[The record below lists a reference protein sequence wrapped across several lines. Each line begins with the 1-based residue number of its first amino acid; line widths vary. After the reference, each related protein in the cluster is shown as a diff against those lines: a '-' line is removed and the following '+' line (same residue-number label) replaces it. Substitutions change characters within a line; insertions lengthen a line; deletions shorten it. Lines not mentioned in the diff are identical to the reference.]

1 MGIQLETVIYEAKDM
16 VATIAINRPEARNSL
31 NMQLM
36 KDLCTALEEAERDP
50 EVGVVVLT
58 ASGDKFF
65 CPGLDLNWAEG
76 LFNNTHDVWVMNSQY
91 ARIVYDIRYIGKP
104 VIARINGITA
114 GGGCEFL
121 IACDLAI
128 AADTAKFQQGEG
140 GVGAVASYA
149 TQSLT
154 PIMGDRKTRWFLFTD
169 EVIDAKTALEYGLIN
184 KVVPN
189 EDLDKEVDK
198 LCQTLLKKAPWSLR
212 FTKDQINVWFDMVSH
227 TLRQGN
233 DFWCLQSTTPEPLE
247 GINAFLEKR
256 PPQHVKLRE
265 KTASGK
271 SHTYLWGPPTR
282 VCPKCNTRWL
292 PEEFTFCGKC
302 GAKIE

>member
-1 MGIQLETVIYEAKDM
+1 MGIQLETVDYKTKDM
-16 VATIAINRPEARNSL
+16 VATITINRPEARNSL

-36 KDLCTALEEAERDP
+36 KDLCTAFEEAERDP
-50 EVGVVVLT
+50 GVGVVVLT
-58 ASGDKFF
+58 GSGDRFF
-65 CPGLDLNWAEG
+65 CPGLDLNWAEN
-76 LFNNTHDVWVMNSQY
+76 LFNNTHDVWVMNNQY
-91 ARIVYDIRYIGKP
+91 ARIVYNIRYIGKP

-121 IACDLAI
+121 IACDLVI

-154 PIMGDRKTRWFLFTD
+154 PLMGDRKTRWFLFTD
-169 EVIDAKTALEYGLIN
+169 EVIDAKTALEYGMIN
-184 KVVPN
+184 KVVPYA
-189 EDLDKEVDK
+189 DLDREVDE
-198 LCQTLLKKAPWSLR
+198 LCRTLLKKAPWSLR

-256 PPQHVKLRE
+256 TPEHMKLRE
-265 KTASGK
+265 KTAKGK

-292 PEEFTFCGKC
+292 PEEFDFCGKC
-302 GAKIE
+302 GAKLE

>member
-1 MGIQLETVIYEAKDM
+1 MGIQLENVIYETKDM
-16 VATIAINRPEARNSL
+16 VARITINRPDARNSL
-31 NMQLM
+31 NMPLM
-36 KDLCTALEEAERDP
+36 RDLCTAFEEAERDP
-50 EVGVVVLT
+50 GVGVVVLT
-58 ASGDKFF
+58 GGGDKFF
-65 CPGLDLNWAEG
+65 CPGLDLTWAKG

-91 ARIVYDIRYIGKP
+91 ARIIYDIRYIGKP

-121 IACDLAI
+121 IASDLAI

-184 KVVPN
+184 KVVPY
-189 EDLDKEVDK
+189 EDLDKEIDK
-198 LCQTLLKKAPWSLR
+198 LCQTLLRKAPWSLR

-233 DFWCLQSTTPEPLE
+233 DFWSLQSTTPEPLE
-247 GINAFLEKR
+247 GISAFLEKR
-256 PPQHVKLRE
+256 APEHMKLRE

-271 SHTYLWGPPTR
+271 SHTYLWGPPSK

-292 PEEFTFCGKC
+292 PEEFAFCGKC
-302 GAKIE
+302 GAELE

>member
-1 MGIQLETVIYEAKDM
+1 MGIQLENVLYDVKDM
-16 VATIAINRPEARNSL
+16 VATITINRPDARNSL
-31 NMQLM
+31 NMPLM
-36 KDLCTALEEAERDP
+36 KDLCAAFEEAERDP
-50 EVGVVVLT
+50 AVGVVVLT
-58 ASGDKFF
+58 GGGDKFF

-154 PIMGDRKTRWFLFTD
+154 PIMDTCW
-169 EVIDAKTALEYGLIN
+169 
-184 KVVPN
+184 
-189 EDLDKEVDK
+189 
-198 LCQTLLKKAPWSLR
+198 
-212 FTKDQINVWFDMVSH
+212 
-227 TLRQGN
+227 
-233 DFWCLQSTTPEPLE
+233 
-247 GINAFLEKR
+247 
-256 PPQHVKLRE
+256 
-265 KTASGK
+265 
-271 SHTYLWGPPTR
+271 
-282 VCPKCNTRWL
+282 
-292 PEEFTFCGKC
+292 
-302 GAKIE
+302 

>member
-1 MGIQLETVIYEAKDM
+1 MGIQLETVIYEVKDM

-247 GINAFLEKR
+247 GISAFLEKR

>member
-1 MGIQLETVIYEAKDM
+1 MGIQLETVIYEVKDM

-50 EVGVVVLT
+50 EVGVVILT

>member
-1 MGIQLETVIYEAKDM
+1 MGTAFETVIYKVKDM
-16 VATIAINRPEARNSL
+16 VATITINRPEAKNSL

-36 KDLCTALEEAERDP
+36 KDLCGALEEAEQDP
-50 EVGVVVLT
+50 SVGVIVIT
-58 ASGDKFF
+58 GNGDKFF
-65 CPGLDLNWAEG
+65 CPGLDLNWAKG

-91 ARIVYDIRYIGKP
+91 ARIVYNIRYIGKP
-104 VIARINGITA
+104 VIAKINGITA
-114 GGGCEFL
+114 GGGCEIL
-121 IACDLAI
+121 IASDLVI
-128 AADTAKFQQGEG
+128 AANHAKFQQGEG
-140 GVGAVASYA
+140 GVGAIASFA

-169 EVIDAKTALEYGLIN
+169 EVIDAKEALECGLIN
-184 KVVPN
+184 KAVPY
-189 EDLDKEVDK
+189 EELDKEVDR

-233 DFWCLQSTTPEPLE
+233 DFWSLQSTTPEPLE

-256 PPQHVKLRE
+256 EPEHEKLRE
-265 KTASGK
+265 KTANGK
-271 SHTYLWGPPTR
+271 SHTFLWGPPTR
-282 VCPKCNTRWL
+282 VCPRCKTRWL

-302 GAKIE
+302 GAGLD

>member
-1 MGIQLETVIYEAKDM
+1 MSIQLETVIYEAKDM
-16 VATIAINRPEARNSL
+16 VATITINRPEARNSL

-36 KDLCTALEEAERDP
+36 KDLCTAFEEAERDP
-50 EVGVVVLT
+50 GVGVVVLT

-169 EVIDAKTALEYGLIN
+169 EVIDAKSALEYGLIN
-184 KVVPN
+184 KVVPY

-233 DFWCLQSTTPEPLE
+233 DFWSLQSTTPEPLE
-247 GINAFLEKR
+247 GISAFLEKR
-256 PPQHVKLRE
+256 PPEHVKLRE
-265 KTASGK
+265 KTAGGK

-282 VCPKCNTRWL
+282 TCPKCNTRWL
-292 PEEFTFCGKC
+292 PEEFVFCGKC